1 MIQSAVVALELLRHS
16 VNLRDVSA
24 TFIQLDHPL
33 ALEALH
39 KPRLSRGRHNGLSR
53 RVLEAAI
60 SMGFFLAHDASQL
73 LTRGAFPLAA
83 IDCLW

>member
-1 MIQSAVVALELLRHS
+1 MIQSAVVASALLRHS

-39 KPRLSRGRHNGLSR
+39 KARLSRGRHNGLRR
-53 RVLEAAI
+53 RVLEAATF
-60 SMGFFLAHDASQL
+60 MDFFLAHDACQL
-73 LTRGAFPLAA
+73 LTRRAFPLAA
-83 IDCLW
+83 INCLW